1 MDKVLCSEIS
11 DRTLAKRLQ
20 ALDLDGQSDLDNGE
34 LKELRDSIIKSRQ
47 YLSIYLE
54 DYNKLLADKQFIDE
68 QEKQMKTMIRDIKNH
83 GINVLHIANQMDS
96 PPDVSDDVSNH
107 IDGLAYSTE
116 SIENAMT
123 QVISAKKTA
132 IDEKMKTTSG
142 KLAYLS
148 EAFSLSRGF
157 NGRNMCPICM
167 TNDVAVAFDPCGHCV
182 CATCVKWNN
191 CYICRARILKVL
203 KLFFV

>member
-1 MDKVLCSEIS
+1 MDKILCLENT
-11 DRTLAKRLQ
+11 DRVLAKRLL
-20 ALDLDGQSDLDNGE
+20 ALDIDESMDENVE
-34 LKELRDSIIKSRQ
+34 LKELRESIIKSRQ
-47 YLSIYLE
+47 YLTTYLE
-54 DYNKLLADKQFIDE
+54 EYNNLLGEKRFVDE
-68 QEKQMKTMIRDIKNH
+68 QEKQMQTMIRDIKNH
-83 GINVLHIANQMDS
+83 GINVLHIANQMNS
-96 PPDVSDDVSNH
+96 PQDVSCH

-123 QVISAKKTA
+123 QVIIAKKTG
-132 IDEKMKTTSG
+132 IDEKMKSTSG

-148 EAFSLSRGF
+148 DAFSLSRGF

-191 CYICRARILKVL
+191 CYICRSKILKVL